1 MDILQMSIS
10 AAVLITAVVIL
21 RALTLYK
28 LPKRTFLILWGVVLC
43 RLLIPFSIPFRLSF
57 YTGVNMLLK
66 KAPAF
71 TVPAGSEAAIPAV
84 LQATASEP
92 AAGAAAGLPAG
103 GGASPSFAPL
113 VLLWFGGICICA
125 LFFTVSYIR
134 YRREFNTALPV
145 ENAAVA
151 AWRQA
156 HPLRRAVQIR
166 QSDRLDAPLTYGVF
180 RPVVLVPKTTDWKDG
195 EKLRYILAHE
205 HVHIRRFDTLLKLLF
220 TAALCVHWFNPLVW
234 VMFLLVNRDIELAC
248 DEAVLKE
255 SGGGTKS
262 DYAMALIGLEERKSR
277 LMPLCNSFSKNAIE
291 ERIKAVMKSKK
302 FTIPAILA
310 AVVIVAAVTLVF
322 ATSKATPGVGAG
334 TQTNSNAVEQAEIAA
349 ELQKEIG
356 EQQKKIAELQKKI
369 AEQNEHLQQMLE
381 AAETDSGTAPNTGAP
396 ADTADD
402 TASAP
407 LDSPSVQLLSEKD
420 WVWPCPD
427 YTTVTSLYGMRLHP
441 LSNEYVFLDH
451 IDIDAPEG
459 AAVVAALDGAVFEA
473 GFHNEQGNY
482 IVIDHGEG
490 VQTVY
495 RHLREML
502 VQVGDAVAAGDS
514 IGAVGSTG
522 AATGPFLAFCV
533 YINAGSVNP
542 HNFFDIK
549 I

>member
-10 AAVLITAVVIL
+10 AAVLIIAVVIL
-21 RALTLYK
+21 RALTLYR

-145 ENAAVA
+145 ENAAVT

-180 RPVVLVPKTTDWKDG
+180 HPVVLVPKTTDWKDG
-195 EKLRYILAHE
+195 ERLRYILAHE

-248 DEAVLKE
+248 DEAVVKE

-302 FTIPAILA
+302 ITIPAILA

-334 TQTNSNAVEQAEIAA
+334 TRTNSNAVEQA
-349 ELQKEIG
+349 
-356 EQQKKIAELQKKI
+356 
-369 AEQNEHLQQMLE
+369 
-381 AAETDSGTAPNTGAP
+381 
-396 ADTADD
+396 
-402 TASAP
+402 
-407 LDSPSVQLLSEKD
+407 
-420 WVWPCPD
+420 
-427 YTTVTSLYGMRLHP
+427 
-441 LSNEYVFLDH
+441 
-451 IDIDAPEG
+451 
-459 AAVVAALDGAVFEA
+459 
-473 GFHNEQGNY
+473 
-482 IVIDHGEG
+482 
-490 VQTVY
+490 
-495 RHLREML
+495 
-502 VQVGDAVAAGDS
+502 
-514 IGAVGSTG
+514 
-522 AATGPFLAFCV
+522 
-533 YINAGSVNP
+533 
-542 HNFFDIK
+542 
-549 I
+549 